1 MARTNIR
8 AILAQ
13 RDARLGQG
21 SGDLPTGQSEGQG
34 SGDLPTGQG
43 EGQGSGDLP
52 TGQGEATS
60 PMAQRI
66 PQAPSPDYASM
77 TAGHKAAYT
86 RRMRAEARA
95 GGSTLAGPVST
106 GPRPAATS
114 TEARATGLVLEL
126 LIHTEGARD
135 RISLSFRAFG
145 PDGSLFRR
153 GLSEADRALPDLR
166 WSAVL
171 SSDGSEL
178 AAFESCTL
186 SAYRIG
192 LAEIER
198 AVPLMRR
205 VDRMLAL
212 ARDESEDTSL
222 AFVASTLAAH
232 FRVDRIRCLA
242 SDGSETEHKR
252 GAAYVC
258 AHRASEALL
267 AAQEKP
273 DTVQAAA

>member
-13 RDARLGQG
+13 RDARQGQG
-21 SGDLPTGQSEGQG
+21 AGDLP
-34 SGDLPTGQG
+34 PTGQG
-43 EGQGSGDLP
+43 QGDIGQGDSLSRGDQLRAAGVTIGVLP
-52 TGQGEATS
+52 PGKPE
-60 PMAQRI
+60 P
-66 PQAPSPDYASM
+66 APALSADYASM